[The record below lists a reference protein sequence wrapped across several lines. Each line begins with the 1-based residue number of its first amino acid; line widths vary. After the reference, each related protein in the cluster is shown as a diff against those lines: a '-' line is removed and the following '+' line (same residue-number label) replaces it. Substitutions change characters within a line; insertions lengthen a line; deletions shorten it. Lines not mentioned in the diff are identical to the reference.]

1 MKHNVG
7 IITVI
12 YSTNCGS
19 VLQALALQDA
29 YSNLGCNVSFIST
42 INKLSAL
49 SYKKEF
55 KDVIKALVSRSS
67 PGAVMKKYRDSRQ
80 FIREHFHIVDPS
92 GAERFDLLSIGS
104 DTVWD
109 VTSPYFLE
117 SQDVFWGLPWDG
129 SKIVTYAASIANSPY
144 ETLDSL
150 EYPCESIKKYANI
163 SVRDDYT
170 FEYITSRTDRM
181 PCKVCDPTLLK
192 DRSFYQGFC
201 GSMEEAGNYLLL
213 YLFDTPSAAMVDEI
227 KQYAA
232 DNSLKIVS
240 LGRSM
245 PFADMHYES
254 TVVSFLSCFNGASA
268 VVTNTFHGTVFSLI
282 FHKPFVVLDYQKKKI
297 ENLLHDLALD
307 QRIVGAGIEAVLN
320 EHIDYT
326 SVESKFSELRANSIS
341 YLEKCVQD

>member
-1 MKHNVG
+1 MKQDVG

-29 YSNLGCNVSFIST
+29 YGKLGCHVSFIST

-55 KDVIKALVSRSS
+55 KDVIKALISRSS
-67 PGAVMKKYRDSRQ
+67 PGAVIKKYRDSRQ
-80 FIREHFHIVDPS
+80 FIREHFHIVDPNE
-92 GAERFDLLSIGS
+92 AEHFDLLSIGS

-109 VTSPYFLE
+109 VKSPYFLE
-117 SQDVFWGLPWDG
+117 SQDIFWGLPWDC

-144 ETLDSL
+144 EKLDSL
-150 EYPCESIKKYANI
+150 KYPCECIKNYAHI

-170 FEYITSRTDRM
+170 FEYITSRTNRE
-181 PCKVCDPTLLK
+181 PYKVCDPTLLK
-192 DRSFYQGFC
+192 DRSFYEGFC
-201 GSMEEAGNYLLL
+201 KSMEDEGNYLLL
-213 YLFDTPSAAMVDEI
+213 YLFDTPSDAVVDEI

-232 DNSLKIVS
+232 INGLKIVS
-240 LGRSM
+240 LGRRM
-245 PFADMHYES
+245 PFADAHYES
-254 TVVSFLSCFNGASA
+254 TVVSFLSCFSGASA

-282 FHKPFVVLDYQKKKI
+282 FNKQFAVLDYHKKKI
-297 ENLLHDLALD
+297 ENLLHDVTLD
-307 QRIVGAGIEAVLN
+307 QRIVKTGIEAVLN
-320 EHIDYT
+320 EDIDYI
-326 SVESKFSELRANSIS
+326 SVESKFSELRTRSIS